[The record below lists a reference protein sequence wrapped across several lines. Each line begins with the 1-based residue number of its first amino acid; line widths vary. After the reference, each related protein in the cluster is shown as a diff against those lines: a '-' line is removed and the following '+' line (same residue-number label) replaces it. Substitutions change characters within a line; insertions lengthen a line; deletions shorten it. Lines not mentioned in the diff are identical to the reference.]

1 MRQAFTMVE
10 LIFVIVILGIL
21 AAVAIPRLNATRDDA
36 KVSAMAQK
44 ITIGATE
51 IAAYAAANGNVL
63 SDFSQMSNS
72 ILLLKNSDDV
82 VLSPNEAIIKMGNI
96 NNCVI
101 MEINSTATTDTL
113 NVTFGSHN
121 DDFLC
126 KPLQQMFHI
135 QDYPMRLRG
144 NNVVY

>member
-21 AAVAIPRLNATRDDA
+21 AAIAIPRLNATRDDA

-44 ITIGATE
+44 ISIGATE
-51 IAAYAAANGNVL
+51 IAAYATANGTLL

-72 ILLLKNSDDV
+72 ILLLENSADA
-82 VLSPNEAIIKMGNI
+82 VLSPNEATIKMGNI

-101 MEINSTATTDTL
+101 MDINSSATTDTL
-113 NVTFGSHN
+113 NVTFGAHNN
-121 DDFLC
+121 DDLC
-126 KPLQQMFHI
+126 KSLQQMFHI

-144 NNVVY
+144 NSVVF